1 MASQND
7 SEDLGAASSP
17 SGGLVQVGQTIRTQR
32 QSLGLSPEQLAAT
45 MHMGVEQ
52 LTALELGQD
61 DRLPEPVFI
70 KAMVRRLASHLRLDA
85 DELVQQLGPTASSS
99 PSIKALSVAAPWAA
113 AATRSRP
120 RRSLGWLVP
129 VLLLAGAGAGYTL
142 WQSSFSDASQPRP
155 QTDSPR
161 EDPAEQEPAE
171 PLEPVA
177 VVPVKAEPS
186 GPTQPIV
193 VEISS
198 SEPSWIAL
206 RRGGTIEFQGTLDEP
221 RSINEPENVEIYA
234 GRPDLVLIS
243 LPDQEPRS
251 IGKISD
257 VRWQKLIPER

>member
-17 SGGLVQVGQTIRTQR
+17 SSGLAQVGQTIRTQR

-52 LTALELGQD
+52 LTALELGHE

-120 RRSLGWLVP
+120 RRSFGWLVP

-142 WQSSFSDASQPRP
+142 WQTSFSDARQPRP
-155 QTDSPR
+155 QTDSPS
-161 EDPAEQEPAE
+161 QEPAE
-171 PLEPVA
+171 PQQPVA
-177 VVPVKAEPS
+177 VAPVEAESSVPS
-186 GPTQPIV
+186 QPAV

-198 SEPSWIAL
+198 REPSWVAL

-221 RSINEPENVEIYA
+221 RSINDPESVEIYA

-243 LPDQEPRS
+243 LPDQEPRRVGA
-251 IGKISD
+251 IND